1 MVAGHSKWA
10 NIKHR
15 KAKVDAQRG
24 QLFTKIGRE
33 LIMAAKAGGGDPNI
47 NFRLKA
53 AIQKAKEANMPMDNI
68 QRAIQRGTGEIEGVN
83 YEEIVYEGYAP
94 GGVAVMT
101 SVVTD
106 NRNRSASEI
115 RHLFSRNGGSL
126 GETGCVAWMFERKGL
141 LVLDPENSPQ
151 NEDELL
157 LLALEA
163 GAEDIRQDEDNVEII
178 TTPEDF
184 DTVKESL
191 MEAGINLATAEVTM
205 VPQNLVSVTRKDQA
219 EQVLKLVTMLEEHDD
234 VQEVYA
240 NFDIPD
246 ELMNDLN

>member
-1 MVAGHSKWA
+1 MAGHSKWA

-126 GETGCVAWMFERKGL
+126 GETGCVAWMFERNGL
-141 LVLDPENSPQ
+141 LVLDPENLSQ

-163 GAEDIRQDEDNVEII
+163 GAEDIRQDEDN
-178 TTPEDF
+178 
-184 DTVKESL
+184 
-191 MEAGINLATAEVTM
+191 
-205 VPQNLVSVTRKDQA
+205 
-219 EQVLKLVTMLEEHDD
+219 
-234 VQEVYA
+234 
-240 NFDIPD
+240 
-246 ELMNDLN
+246 